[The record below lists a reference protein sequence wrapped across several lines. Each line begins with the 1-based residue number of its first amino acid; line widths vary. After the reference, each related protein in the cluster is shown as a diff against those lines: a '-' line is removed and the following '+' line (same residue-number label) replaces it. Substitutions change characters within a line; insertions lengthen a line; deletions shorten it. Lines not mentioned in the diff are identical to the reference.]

1 MFFCYGLKDNFRPV
15 MRNEK
20 VFRKFEIK
28 ISTRICLENTLRAE
42 VSLSH
47 GFYRLRSR
55 SRGFSVT

>member
-1 MFFCYGLKDNFRPV
+1 MFFRYGLKENFRPV

-20 VFRKFEIK
+20 VFRQFEIK

-47 GFYRLRSR
+47 DF
-55 SRGFSVT
+55 

>member
-1 MFFCYGLKDNFRPV
+1 

-20 VFRKFEIK
+20 VFRQFEIK